1 MSSTRTLAGYL
12 SALKYEDIPTAAAEK
27 GRLMIL
33 DAVGNCIGGYP
44 LPLAAPFLEM
54 AREMGGGSPD
64 ATLIGDGS
72 KVSPPMAAYANG
84 ALSTMLDYCDSFASP
99 GGTNL
104 AWMGPMAVPGALA
117 AGEGRGI
124 SGKELIASVVAGYE
138 CAARIVASMDQ
149 TPEQEAKVTGSS
161 LSVYASAGAAARALG
176 QDRDR
181 FLSTLGMAGMYT
193 PVPAGYKWIGDE
205 GLTPRKDIKQGWAW
219 MTMVGVFAAMSAE
232 KGLQMLQE
240 NNILDG
246 DRGLWRMLGMDIFRE
261 EEITAGLGE
270 TYHILRFA
278 TKSFPGCAVTHTA
291 MAGVTSLVKEQY
303 LAPED
308 IEAVHVVTNRAGGI
322 GFDDQ
327 APSRLVDRQFS
338 MPYQV
343 AAAVLAGS
351 RGPDWYSEELAG
363 GDGFREMER
372 RVSLGFDEEAE
383 QVYRDTHARISKV
396 TISTK
401 DGRSF
406 GARVDDTDRYGDLD
420 GVLAKFM
427 ATTTQVIGRDRAET
441 IAGAVDRLESMPNI
455 SELTGLLKV
464 PRD

>member
-12 SALKYEDIPTAAAEK
+12 SALKYEDLPPPVAEK
-27 GRLMIL
+27 GRLLIL
-33 DAVGNCIGGYP
+33 DAIGNCIGGYP
-44 LPLAAPFLEM
+44 LALANPFLEM
-54 AREMGGGSPD
+54 SKELGGGSPQ

-72 KVSPPMAAYANG
+72 KVAPPMAAYANG
-84 ALSTMLDYCDSFASP
+84 ALSTMLDYCDSFASQ

-117 AGEGRGI
+117 TGEGRGI
-124 SGKELIASVVAGYE
+124 SGRELIVSVVAGYE

-149 TPEQEAKVTGSS
+149 TPEQEAKVAGSS
-161 LSVYASAGAAARALG
+161 LSVFASAGAAARALG

-219 MTMVGVFAAMSAE
+219 MTMVGVFAAVSAE

-246 DRGLWRMLGMDIFRE
+246 DHGLWRMLGMDIFRDE
-261 EEITAGLGE
+261 EVTAGLGE
-270 TYHILRFA
+270 RFHVLRFA

-291 MAGVTSLVKEQY
+291 MAGVTDLVRDQR

-322 GFDDQ
+322 GFEDQ
-327 APSRLVDRQFS
+327 APTRLVDREFS

-343 AAAVLAGS
+343 AAAVLAGTK
-351 RGPDWYSEELAG
+351 GPGWYSEELAG
-363 GDGFREMER
+363 GDGFRDMER
-372 RVSLGFDEEAE
+372 RVSLGFDEESE

-396 TISTK
+396 ILSTR

-406 GARVDDTDRYGDLD
+406 RTRVDDTDRYTDWD

-427 ATTTQVIGRDRAET
+427 DTTTQVISRDHAES
-441 IAGAVDRLESMPNI
+441 IAGAVKGLESMASI
-455 SELTGLLKV
+455 SELMGLLKV
-464 PRD
+464 PRS